1 MVGQSTSSIIV
12 QISPVSYDLSGKTVK
27 AVNSK
32 GEELPI
38 KLGKVVPFTGVLSSR
53 AASTTGLYEIP
64 VEGITVNDEIVESY
78 GNSNAVASLVV
89 NENVYSPCNG
99 DFKFSLVDARWHDY
113 QS

>member
-64 VEGITVNDEIVESY
+64 VEGITAVSY
-78 GNSNAVASLVV
+78 THLPSARGGTIEQSLLAHRSVAGLFTSQ
-89 NENVYSPCNG
+89 
-99 DFKFSLVDARWHDY
+99 KH
-113 QS
+113 